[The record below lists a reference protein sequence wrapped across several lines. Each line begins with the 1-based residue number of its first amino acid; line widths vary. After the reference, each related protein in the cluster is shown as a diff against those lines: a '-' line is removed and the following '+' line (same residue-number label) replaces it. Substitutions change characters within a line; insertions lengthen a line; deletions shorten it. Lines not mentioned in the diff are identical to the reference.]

1 MLAASTERKNAFA
14 KGENMN
20 TEEVKKLV
28 KEQYGKELTDEEAK
42 ELLTKVNAEGELSE
56 EDLENVSGGS
66 RNIPWK
72 EHVHV

>member
-1 MLAASTERKNAFA
+1 MPAASTERKNAFA
-14 KGENMN
+14 EGENMN

-28 KEQYGKELTDEEAK
+28 KEQYGKELTDEEA
-42 ELLTKVNAEGELSE
+42 EALLTKVNAEGELSE